1 LGPGEGKGVTL
12 GKEKVRKEQEKEL
25 ERDQERRE
33 GREGGMGTRP
43 TPIRKVWI
51 HPGKIGKNCTYS
63 F

>member
-12 GKEKVRKEQEKEL
+12 GKKKVRKEQEL

>member
-12 GKEKVRKEQEKEL
+12 GKKKVRKEQEL

-43 TPIRKVWI
+43 TPICKVWI